1 MSSKI
6 QEQVKLPFSVAFAVV
21 MQGIRIRFGRSLVTI
36 MGVVLGIAFLMSIL
50 TGQVITDGVQD
61 EKNLRQ
67 EVKRMYSFLI
77 DEMGPPEDKT
87 IGVIQQGDLK
97 ASEYRLIQ
105 QLAKDGLKS
114 VQLVTL
120 NESKNTEIKIDNI
133 KNLQINQ
140 SQFTNL
146 SSTETKAILVFGA
159 DPIAANSWNTILQN
173 APANIVLANTT
184 PGVLKNVPDGKTTVM
199 LERELSKEEI
209 EEIKNKEEA
218 ASFRS
223 LWIVIISLLVTV
235 IGIANAMLMS
245 VTERFRE
252 IGTMKCLGALSRF
265 VRTLFLIEA
274 SIMGIIGSLAGSI
287 FGFLFTLFIYIFIYG
302 PRNAFSALDVT
313 RLFLYLLFSLVAGV
327 VLSIVAAIYPA
338 NVASSMV
345 PADALRTNI

>member
-6 QEQVKLPFSVAFAVV
+6 QEQVRLPFSVAFAVV

-50 TGQVITDGVQD
+50 TGQIITDGVQD

-77 DEMGPPEDKT
+77 DEMGPPDGKVV
-87 IGVIQQGDLK
+87 GVIQQGDIK
-97 ASEYRLIQ
+97 VNEYRLIQ
-105 QLAKDGLKS
+105 QLGKDGLES
-114 VQLVTL
+114 ARLVTL
-120 NESKNTEIKIDNI
+120 NQPENAESDLRNMNNVKIDEA
-133 KNLQINQ
+133 QIADLA
-140 SQFTNL
+140 TP
-146 SSTETKAILVFGA
+146 EMKAIIVLGTGT
-159 DPIAANSWNTILQN
+159 ISKSNWNTVFEK
-173 APANIVLANTT
+173 APENIVLAHTA
-184 PGVLKNVPDGKTTVM
+184 PKALENVSDNKTTVM
-199 LERELSKEEI
+199 LERELSA
-209 EEIKNKEEA
+209 EEIKAMKEKEEA

-274 SIMGIIGSLAGSI
+274 SIMGIIGSLAGSL
-287 FGFLFTLFIYIFIYG
+287 FGFLFTLVIYSFIYG
-302 PRNAFSALDVT
+302 LGNAFSALDIG
-313 RLFLYLLFSLVAGV
+313 RIFLYLLFSLVAGV
-327 VLSIVAAIYPA
+327 ILSIVAALYPA
-338 NVASSMV
+338 HVASDMV